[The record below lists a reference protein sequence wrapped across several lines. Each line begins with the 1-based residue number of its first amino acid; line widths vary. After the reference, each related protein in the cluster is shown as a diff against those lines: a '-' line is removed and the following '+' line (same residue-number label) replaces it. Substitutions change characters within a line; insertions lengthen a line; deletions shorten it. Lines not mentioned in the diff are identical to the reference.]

1 MIQIGIEQIQTKILG
16 GQSLSDVVN
25 LGAKQLHGIAMPA
38 GWDAAALTF
47 QVSVDGGV
55 TFLELAATSGTAVS
69 FTVAQSQYIAV
80 DPVLWRAVN
89 CIKVRSGTAGAA
101 VNQTA
106 DRTISLIVK
115 PIA

>member
-47 QVSVDGGV
+47 LVSVDGGV
-55 TFLELAATSGTAVS
+55 TFLELAAVS
-69 FTVAQSQYIAV
+69 FTVAQGQYVAV
-80 DPVLWRAVN
+80 DPVLWRAIN
-89 CIKVRSGTAGAA
+89 CIKVRSGTAVAA

-106 DRTISLIVK
+106 DRTLGLIVK